1 MEAQVTDLGFR
12 RFRERVTGVV
22 YRPIESRCAIY
33 SEEHVPDGTSAIKY
47 NSNDPNTG
55 HDHRFFIDLSRTVFA
70 D

>member
-1 MEAQVTDLGFR
+1 MKAQVTDLGFR

-33 SEEHVPDGTSAIKY
+33 SEEHVPDGSPGIKY
-47 NSNDPNTG
+47 NSSDPNRG
-55 HDHRFFIDLSRTVFA
+55 HDHTFFVQLTRDVFA